1 MQHEHTSKNQDS
13 TPAVGHS
20 KHEKSMYNRFVLMAI
35 LMFFAM
41 YFIMFSMVDR
51 LENVIPNLNNF
62 YMTLLMVSAMLLIEI
77 LIMRK
82 MYPNKTYNFLIIGIS
97 VALGIFAWFGIR
109 NQMNINDKE
118 FVRGMIPHHAAA
130 ILMSEKANLSDP
142 ELIELQKNILKTQA
156 QEIELMRRKLDE
168 MNK

>member
-1 MQHEHTSKNQDS
+1 MQHAHTSKNQDS
-13 TPAVGHS
+13 TPAVDHS

-62 YMTLLMVSAMLLIEI
+62 YMTLLMVVAMLRIEI

-82 MYPNKTYNFLIIGIS
+82 MYQNITYNYLIIGIS

-109 NQMNINDKE
+109 NQMNINNKE

>member
-1 MQHEHTSKNQDS
+1 MQHEHNFKNQDS
-13 TPAVGHS
+13 TPAVSHS

-82 MYPNKTYNFLIIGIS
+82 MYKNKTYNYLIIGIS

-142 ELIELQKNILKTQA
+142 EVIELQKNILKTQA
-156 QEIELMRRKLDE
+156 QEIELMRRKLEKMD
-168 MNK
+168 K

>member
-1 MQHEHTSKNQDS
+1 MQHKHTSKNQDS
-13 TPAVGHS
+13 TPAISHS

-156 QEIELMRRKLDE
+156 QEIELMQRKLDE